1 MDMNMKRMMQQ
12 AKAMQKQIH
21 EQLEKFDSTKFEY
34 DYKGLV
40 KTTIYGNLKIEKIEI
55 SPDLVDKD
63 DIETLQEMLSEAITE
78 ANQDLMAERAKI
90 TQIE

>member
-1 MDMNMKRMMQQ
+1 MKRMMQQ

-34 DYKGLV
+34 DYKGLI

-55 SPDLVDKD
+55 SPDLIDKD
-63 DIETLQEMLSEAITE
+63 EELTKLNEETRKLFLF
-78 ANQDLMAERAKI
+78 L
-90 TQIE
+90 